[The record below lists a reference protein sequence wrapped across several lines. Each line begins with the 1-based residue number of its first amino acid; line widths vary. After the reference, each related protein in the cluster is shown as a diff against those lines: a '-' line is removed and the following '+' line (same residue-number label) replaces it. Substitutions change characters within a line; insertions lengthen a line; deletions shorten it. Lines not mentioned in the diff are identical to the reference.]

1 MWTSNPWG
9 SPTTPAARLVV
20 ISGISLTVCPI
31 PSSFFPRSRRNKKG
45 KGSFKSKCMS
55 VKTLAEIVIHR
66 HPNTNGLQIGVHG
79 GFDEDQFPYVVT
91 ATHPRS
97 PYLPL
102 VEGGQSYRCHT

>member
-1 MWTSNPWG
+1 M
-9 SPTTPAARLVV
+9 
-20 ISGISLTVCPI
+20 
-31 PSSFFPRSRRNKKG
+31 KG
-45 KGSFKSKCMS
+45 KGIS
-55 VKTLAEIVIHR
+55 VKTLSEIVIHR

-102 VEGGQSYRCHT
+102 VEGGQSNRCHA